1 MEVSE
6 WGRLSGVN
14 LFGIAQRQSLLYCAT
29 CGQKEEGGSE
39 IFIVKL
45 IVAGIS
51 APAVTPL
58 LKFHEQRTLSNTD
71 TSVMSFL

>member
-1 MEVSE
+1 M
-6 WGRLSGVN
+6 N

-45 IVAGIS
+45 IVVGIS